1 MSSEFLRC
9 NYLELIYCKK
19 RGTSDLLS
27 PPFTPPKVSQKEWL
41 QQNKKKT
48 VQVWRT
54 PTIWRVFLFSSHL
67 TIFNHQED
75 VLHAQRL
82 PTFEAL
88 WRRECRIDVAVLFL
102 GHQQSDGQRKLWE
115 KKEVCLLFSPPLSIN
130 FLKTPHSSS
139 RLYKSFLWTWC
150 FLFFRHLYFG
160 HPQPTKG
167 SLDNCRRKRWV
178 PMRLKL

>member
-1 MSSEFLRC
+1 M
-9 NYLELIYCKK
+9 
-19 RGTSDLLS
+19 
-27 PPFTPPKVSQKEWL
+27 TPTKQ
-41 QQNKKKT
+41 KKKT

-54 PTIWRVFLFSSHL
+54 PTIWPVFLFSSHL

-88 WRRECRIDVAVLFL
+88 WRRECRESMWQCFFW
-102 GHQQSDGQRKLWE
+102 GHHTVGWSTKTLRKKGSLSP
-115 KKEVCLLFSPPLSIN
+115 LLPPLSIN